1 MFIRNLIS
9 QLISTYEIDFGSFI
23 KSRTEEATTIRYA
36 VITAMCD
43 YFTDIEISKSTEL
56 CRSAVN
62 KIRNHHRYENEIEKV
77 FETIAV
83 LFGNESG
90 AIDTDVIANDLLNL
104 INIPARSTKIA
115 GFNVTFG
122 ENEISVEM
130 PKNILTQLI
139 GIGKVKINQDD
150 INKFLEMIKI
160 KHR

>member
-1 MFIRNLIS
+1 MIYTADNLGEFKAKMKSAFENWIGS
-9 QLISTYEIDFGSFI
+9 LITSADELPSAM
-23 KSRTEEATTIRYA
+23 KTILNRA
-36 VITAMCD
+36 SSNI
-43 YFTDIEISKSTEL
+43 I
-56 CRSAVN
+56 
-62 KIRNHHRYENEIEKV
+62 HRYENEIEKV
-77 FETIAV
+77 FDTIAE

-104 INIPARSTKIA
+104 INIPARSTTIA

-150 INKFLEMIKI
+150 VNKFLEMIK
-160 KHR
+160 

>member
-1 MFIRNLIS
+1 MIYTADNLGEFKASMKSAFGNWIS
-9 QLISTYEIDFGSFI
+9 SLITSADELPSAM
-23 KSRTEEATTIRYA
+23 KTILNRA
-36 VITAMCD
+36 SNNI
-43 YFTDIEISKSTEL
+43 I
-56 CRSAVN
+56 
-62 KIRNHHRYENEIEKV
+62 HRYENEIEKV

-83 LFGNESG
+83 LFGNESC

-104 INIPARSTKIA
+104 INIPARSTTIA

-150 INKFLEMIKI
+150 INKFLEMIK
-160 KHR
+160 